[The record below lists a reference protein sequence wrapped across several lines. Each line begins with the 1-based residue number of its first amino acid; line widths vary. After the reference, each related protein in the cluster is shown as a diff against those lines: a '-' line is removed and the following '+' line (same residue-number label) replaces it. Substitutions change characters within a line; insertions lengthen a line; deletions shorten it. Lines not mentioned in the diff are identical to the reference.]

1 MRYTT
6 LIDVSV
12 IEDLYR
18 NHNAVLLYVHLC
30 LRAGYYDHN
39 RDCYKRSIRGLS
51 YELNMTVS
59 AIRHAIK
66 ILERYKLITQ
76 RNGVWLV
83 RKYISDQTITPRS
96 KKTSSREEALKR
108 EREQHQA
115 ALEQQIRDN
124 EANAISY
131 EEYLKQKNEK
141 Q

>member
-6 LIDVSV
+6 IIDVSV

-18 NHNAVLLYVHLC
+18 NHNAVLLYTHLC

-39 RDCYKRSIRGLS
+39 RDSYKRSIRGLS

-59 AIRHAIK
+59 AIRYAIK
-66 ILERYKLITQ
+66 VLERYKLITQ

-115 ALEQQIRDN
+115 ALEQQLRET

>member
-6 LIDVSV
+6 IIDVSV

-51 YELNMTVS
+51 YDLNMTVS

-66 ILERYKLITQ
+66 VLEKYKLITQ
-76 RNGVWLV
+76 RDGVWLV
-83 RKYISDQTITPRS
+83 RKYIANQTITPRS
-96 KKTSSREEALKR
+96 KKTSSREAALKK
-108 EREQHQA
+108 EREQHQQQ
-115 ALEQQIRDN
+115 LEKQLRDN

-131 EEYLKQKNEK
+131 EEYQRLKEQES
-141 Q
+141 